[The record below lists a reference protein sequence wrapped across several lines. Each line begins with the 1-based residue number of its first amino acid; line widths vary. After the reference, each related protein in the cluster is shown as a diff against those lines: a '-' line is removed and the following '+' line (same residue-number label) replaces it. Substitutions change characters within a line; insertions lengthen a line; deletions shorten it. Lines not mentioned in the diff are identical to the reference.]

1 MELMSIVGIP
11 VLTFLYGA
19 VTLIVALSVIVFI
32 HEYGHF
38 KVARL
43 CGFKI
48 DTFSIGFGRSIA
60 SFRDRFGTEWKIGW
74 LPLGGYVKFQ
84 GDANAASMPDGSA
97 GAIEPGDFMSRPVW
111 QRALVVAAGPF
122 ANFILAIL
130 LFALSALISGHP
142 IPGPMIGE
150 VTAGFPAQQAGLQSG
165 DIIRSIAGSN
175 IGEFNDIPMAIR
187 THGGET
193 VQLVYERQ
201 GVLKEVTLTIAEV
214 IEDHGFLGKN
224 KIGRL
229 GVGPSKDMVNME
241 QVGPLRALQLGVE
254 ETWDLIALTGRFI
267 GRLFLGSESVS
278 QLGGLASMATVTSHA
293 ATLGFYQFIGT
304 IGFLSVSIGLINLF
318 PIPVLDG
325 GHLVF
330 CALEAIRR
338 KPLGP
343 VAQEWALKV
352 GLVVVLALMFIG
364 NWNDV
369 LRAFGRSAGVQ

>member
-1 MELMSIVGIP
+1 MSIVGLP
-11 VLTFLYGA
+11 VLSFLYGA
-19 VTLIVALSVIVFI
+19 LTLIVALSVIVFI

-48 DTFSIGFGRSIA
+48 DTFSIGFGRKLWG
-60 SFRDRFGTEWKIGW
+60 FRDRFGTEWKIGW

-84 GDANAASMPDGSA
+84 GDANAASMPDGGA
-97 GAIEPGDFMSRPVW
+97 GTIQPGDFLSRPVW

-122 ANFILAIL
+122 ANFIFAIF
-130 LFALSALISGHP
+130 LFAAAALISGYP

-150 VTAGFPAQQAGLQSG
+150 VKPGFPAQQAGLLPG
-165 DIIRSIAGSN
+165 DIIRSIAGSEIIN
-175 IGEFNDIPMAIR
+175 FNDIPMAVR

-193 VQLVYERQ
+193 IALVYERQ
-201 GVLKEVTLTIAEV
+201 GVRKEVTLTIAVEV
-214 IEDHGFLGKN
+214 EDHGFLGKN
-224 KIGRL
+224 KIGKI
-229 GVGPSKDMVNME
+229 GIGPSSASINLE

-254 ETWDLIALTGRFI
+254 ETWDLIALTGQFI
-267 GRLFLGSESVS
+267 GKLFLGSESVG
-278 QLGGLASMATVTSHA
+278 QLGGLGSMASVTSQA
-293 ATLGFYQFIGT
+293 ATLGFYQFIHT
-304 IGFLSVSIGLINLF
+304 VGFLSVSIGLINLF
-318 PIPVLDG
+318 PIPILDG

-330 CALEAIRR
+330 CALEAVRR
-338 KPLGP
+338 KPLGA

-369 LRAFGRSAGVQ
+369 LRAFGRSVGAQ